1 MENKKHHNIG
11 FIVFILLI
19 ILCFIGI
26 LFLNKYNLL
35 LISLMFFFVLFFNV
49 LFLNSKRKIEEEKL
63 ANLICF
69 YDYFSKL
76 EKFTIDEIEKIN
88 IRNDMQSFN
97 KILENFLCAIK
108 ENNTFNCYIY
118 LLNNLTQS
126 EEEIIKNIYL
136 INKNETKNKKE
147 LVIFNKVMLLNKPK
161 IQKKESGIS
170 MVILLLLLM
179 ILILTIFIARIIVN

>member
-1 MENKKHHNIG
+1 MENKKHYNIG
-11 FIVFILLI
+11 FIVFILLT

-97 KILENFLCAIK
+97 KILDNFLCAIK

-161 IQKKESGIS
+161 IQKKERGIS
-170 MVILLLLLM
+170 MVILLLLM
-179 ILILTIFIARIIVN
+179 ILILTIFLARIIVN

>member
-49 LFLNSKRKIEEEKL
+49 LFLNSKRKIEEEKH

-88 IRNDMQSFN
+88 IRNDKQSFN

-118 LLNNLTQS
+118 LLNNLTQN

-161 IQKKESGIS
+161 IQKKERGIS
-170 MVILLLLLM
+170 MVILLLIM

>member
-11 FIVFILLI
+11 FILFILLI

-49 LFLNSKRKIEEEKL
+49 LFLNSKKKMEEEKL

-88 IRNDMQSFN
+88 IRNDKQSFN

-147 LVIFNKVMLLNKPK
+147 LVIFTKAMLLNKPK

-170 MVILLLLLM
+170 MVILLLLM

>member
-11 FIVFILLI
+11 FIVFIILT

-88 IRNDMQSFN
+88 IRNDKQSFN

-161 IQKKESGIS
+161 IQKKEKGIS
-170 MVILLLLLM
+170 MVILLLIM

>member
-76 EKFTIDEIEKIN
+76 EKFTIDEIEKID
-88 IRNDMQSFN
+88 IRNDKQSFN

-147 LVIFNKVMLLNKPK
+147 LVIFTKAMLLNKPK

-170 MVILLLLLM
+170 MVILLLLM

>member
-11 FIVFILLI
+11 FIVFILLT

-49 LFLNSKRKIEEEKL
+49 LYLNFKRKIEDEKL

-118 LLNNLTQS
+118 LLNNLTQN

-161 IQKKESGIS
+161 IQKKERGIS
-170 MVILLLLLM
+170 MVILLLLM
-179 ILILTIFIARIIVN
+179 ILILTIFLARIIVN

>member
-118 LLNNLTQS
+118 LLNNLTQR

-147 LVIFNKVMLLNKPK
+147 LVIFTKAMLLHKPK
-161 IQKKESGIS
+161 IPKKESGIS
-170 MVILLLLLM
+170 IVILLLLM

>member
-1 MENKKHHNIG
+1 MENKKHHNIE
-11 FIVFILLI
+11 FIVFILLT

-26 LFLNKYNLL
+26 IFLNKYNLL

-49 LFLNSKRKIEEEKL
+49 LFLNSKRNIEEEKL

-88 IRNDMQSFN
+88 IRNDKQSFN

-170 MVILLLLLM
+170 MVILLLIM
-179 ILILTIFIARIIVN
+179 ILILTIFLARIIVN

>member
-11 FIVFILLI
+11 FIVFIILT

-76 EKFTIDEIEKIN
+76 EKFTINEIEKIN

-147 LVIFNKVMLLNKPK
+147 LVIFTKAMLLNKPK
-161 IQKKESGIS
+161 IQKKERGIS
-170 MVILLLLLM
+170 MVILLLLM

>member
-11 FIVFILLI
+11 FIVFILLT

-161 IQKKESGIS
+161 ITKKESGIS
-170 MVILLLLLM
+170 MVILLLIM

>member
-1 MENKKHHNIG
+1 
-11 FIVFILLI
+11 
-19 ILCFIGI
+19 
-26 LFLNKYNLL
+26 
-35 LISLMFFFVLFFNV
+35 MFFFVLFFNV

-88 IRNDMQSFN
+88 IRNDKQSFN

-147 LVIFNKVMLLNKPK
+147 LVMFTKAMLLNKPK

-170 MVILLLLLM
+170 MVILLLLM

>member
-11 FIVFILLI
+11 FIVFILLT

-118 LLNNLTQS
+118 LLNNLTQN

-161 IQKKESGIS
+161 IQKKEKGIS
-170 MVILLLLLM
+170 MVILLLIM

>member
-1 MENKKHHNIG
+1 MENKKHYNIG
-11 FIVFILLI
+11 FIVFILLT

-49 LFLNSKRKIEEEKL
+49 LFLNSKRKIEEERH

-76 EKFTIDEIEKIN
+76 EKFTIDEIEKID

-118 LLNNLTQS
+118 LLNNLTQN

-161 IQKKESGIS
+161 IQKKERGIS
-170 MVILLLLLM
+170 MVILLLLM

>member
-35 LISLMFFFVLFFNV
+35 LISLMFFFVLFFYV

-88 IRNDMQSFN
+88 IRNDKQSFN

-170 MVILLLLLM
+170 MVILLLLM

>member
-11 FIVFILLI
+11 FIVFILLT

-49 LFLNSKRKIEEEKL
+49 LFSNSKRKIEEERH

-118 LLNNLTQS
+118 LLNNLTQN

-161 IQKKESGIS
+161 IQKKERGIS
-170 MVILLLLLM
+170 MVILLLLM

>member
-11 FIVFILLI
+11 FIVFIILT

-97 KILENFLCAIK
+97 KILENFLCAVK

-147 LVIFNKVMLLNKPK
+147 LVIFTKAMLLNKPK

-170 MVILLLLLM
+170 MVILLLLM

>member
-1 MENKKHHNIG
+1 MKNKKHHNIG
-11 FIVFILLI
+11 FIVFILLT

-49 LFLNSKRKIEEEKL
+49 LFLNSKRKIEEERH

-97 KILENFLCAIK
+97 KILENFLCAVK

-118 LLNNLTQS
+118 LL
-126 EEEIIKNIYL
+126 KN
-136 INKNETKNKKE
+136 
-147 LVIFNKVMLLNKPK
+147 
-161 IQKKESGIS
+161 
-170 MVILLLLLM
+170 
-179 ILILTIFIARIIVN
+179 

>member
-1 MENKKHHNIG
+1 MENKKHYNIA
-11 FIVFILLI
+11 FIVFILLT

-26 LFLNKYNLL
+26 IFLNKYNLL

-118 LLNNLTQS
+118 LLNNLTQN

-161 IQKKESGIS
+161 IQKKERGIS
-170 MVILLLLLM
+170 MVILLLIM

>member
-11 FIVFILLI
+11 FIVFILLT

-49 LFLNSKRKIEEEKL
+49 LFLNSKRKIEEERH

-147 LVIFNKVMLLNKPK
+147 LVIFTKVMLLNKPK

-170 MVILLLLLM
+170 MVILLLIM
-179 ILILTIFIARIIVN
+179 ILILTIFIARIIFN

>member
-49 LFLNSKRKIEEEKL
+49 LFLNSKRKIEEERY

-88 IRNDMQSFN
+88 IKNDMQSFN
-97 KILENFLCAIK
+97 KILENFLCAVK

-147 LVIFNKVMLLNKPK
+147 LVIFNKAMLLNKPK

-170 MVILLLLLM
+170 MVILLLLM

>member
-11 FIVFILLI
+11 FIVFILLT

-88 IRNDMQSFN
+88 IRNDKQSFN

-118 LLNNLTQS
+118 LLNNLTQN

-170 MVILLLLLM
+170 VVILLLLM

>member
-19 ILCFIGI
+19 ILWFIGI
-26 LFLNKYNLL
+26 LFLNKDNLL

-49 LFLNSKRKIEEEKL
+49 LFLNSKRKIEEERY

-97 KILENFLCAIK
+97 KILENFLCAVK

-161 IQKKESGIS
+161 IHKKESGIS
-170 MVILLLLLM
+170 MVILLLLM

>member
-11 FIVFILLI
+11 FIVFILLT

-35 LISLMFFFVLFFNV
+35 FISLMFFFVLFFNV

-88 IRNDMQSFN
+88 IRNDKQSFN
-97 KILENFLCAIK
+97 KILENFLCAVK

-147 LVIFNKVMLLNKPK
+147 LVIFNKAMLLNKPK

-170 MVILLLLLM
+170 MVILLLLM

>member
-1 MENKKHHNIG
+1 MENKKHHNIV
-11 FIVFILLI
+11 FIVFILLT

-49 LFLNSKRKIEEEKL
+49 LFLNSKRKIEQEKL

-161 IQKKESGIS
+161 IQKKERGIS
-170 MVILLLLLM
+170 MVILLLLM
-179 ILILTIFIARIIVN
+179 ILILTIFLARIIVN

>member
-11 FIVFILLI
+11 FIVFILLT

-26 LFLNKYNLL
+26 IFLNKYNLL

-118 LLNNLTQS
+118 LLNNLTQN

-161 IQKKESGIS
+161 IQKKERGIS
-170 MVILLLLLM
+170 MVILLLLM

>member
-170 MVILLLLLM
+170 MVILLLLM
-179 ILILTIFIARIIVN
+179 TLILTIFIARIIVN

>member
-11 FIVFILLI
+11 FIVFILLT

-97 KILENFLCAIK
+97 KILNNLLCKIK

-118 LLNNLTQS
+118 ILNNLTQN

-170 MVILLLLLM
+170 MVILLLLM

>member
-1 MENKKHHNIG
+1 MKNKKHHNIG

-76 EKFTIDEIEKIN
+76 EKFTIDEIEKID
-88 IRNDMQSFN
+88 IRNDKQSFN

-147 LVIFNKVMLLNKPK
+147 LVIFTKVMLLNKPK

-170 MVILLLLLM
+170 MVILLLLM

>member
-97 KILENFLCAIK
+97 KILENFLCAVK

-170 MVILLLLLM
+170 MVILLLIM
-179 ILILTIFIARIIVN
+179 ILILTIFIARIIIN

>member
-11 FIVFILLI
+11 FIVFILLT

-170 MVILLLLLM
+170 MVILLLIM
-179 ILILTIFIARIIVN
+179 ILILTMFIARIIVN

>member
-49 LFLNSKRKIEEEKL
+49 LFLNSKRKIEEERY

-76 EKFTIDEIEKIN
+76 EKFTINEIEKIN

-97 KILENFLCAIK
+97 KILENFLCAVK

-147 LVIFNKVMLLNKPK
+147 LVIFNKAMLLNKPK
-161 IQKKESGIS
+161 IQKKERGIS
-170 MVILLLLLM
+170 MVILLLLM

>member
-11 FIVFILLI
+11 FIVFILLT

-26 LFLNKYNLL
+26 LFLNKFNLL

-118 LLNNLTQS
+118 LLNNLTQN

-161 IQKKESGIS
+161 IQKKERGIS
-170 MVILLLLLM
+170 MVILLLLM

>member
-11 FIVFILLI
+11 FIVFILLT

-161 IQKKESGIS
+161 ITKKESGIS
-170 MVILLLLLM
+170 MVILLLLM

>member
-35 LISLMFFFVLFFNV
+35 LISLMFFFVIFFNV

-88 IRNDMQSFN
+88 VRNDMQSFN

-108 ENNTFNCYIY
+108 ENNAFNCYIY
-118 LLNNLTQS
+118 LLNKLTQN

-170 MVILLLLLM
+170 MVILLLLM

>member
-69 YDYFSKL
+69 YNYFSKL

-108 ENNTFNCYIY
+108 ENNAFNCYIY
-118 LLNNLTQS
+118 LLNNLTQN

-170 MVILLLLLM
+170 MVILLLIM
-179 ILILTIFIARIIVN
+179 ILILTIFLARIIVN

>member
-88 IRNDMQSFN
+88 IRNDKQSFN

-147 LVIFNKVMLLNKPK
+147 LVIFTKVMLLNKPK

-170 MVILLLLLM
+170 MVILLLIM
-179 ILILTIFIARIIVN
+179 ILILTIFIARIIIN

>member
-11 FIVFILLI
+11 FIVFILLT

-26 LFLNKYNLL
+26 IFLNKYNLL

-118 LLNNLTQS
+118 LLNNLTES

-147 LVIFNKVMLLNKPK
+147 LVIFNKATLLNKPK
-161 IQKKESGIS
+161 IQKKGSGIS
-170 MVILLLLLM
+170 MVILLLLM
-179 ILILTIFIARIIVN
+179 TLILTIFIARIIVN

>member
-49 LFLNSKRKIEEEKL
+49 LFLNSKRKIEEERY

-88 IRNDMQSFN
+88 IKNDMQSFN
-97 KILENFLCAIK
+97 KILENFLCAVK

-147 LVIFNKVMLLNKPK
+147 LVIFNKAMLLNKPK

-170 MVILLLLLM
+170 MVILLLLM
-179 ILILTIFIARIIVN
+179 TLILTIFIARIIVN

>member
-1 MENKKHHNIG
+1 MENKKHHNIV
-11 FIVFILLI
+11 FIVFILLT

-49 LFLNSKRKIEEEKL
+49 LFSNSKRKIEEERH

-118 LLNNLTQS
+118 LLNNLTQN

-161 IQKKESGIS
+161 IQKKERGIS
-170 MVILLLLLM
+170 MVILLLLM

>member
-1 MENKKHHNIG
+1 MENKKYHNIG
-11 FIVFILLI
+11 FIVFILLT

-49 LFLNSKRKIEEEKL
+49 LFSNSKRKIEEERH

-118 LLNNLTQS
+118 LLNNLTQN

-161 IQKKESGIS
+161 IQKKERGIS
-170 MVILLLLLM
+170 MVILLLLM
-179 ILILTIFIARIIVN
+179 ILILTIFLARIIVN